1 MADTTLPAL
10 LDTGTHAARPAAS
23 AVGTGALYSCTDHNL
38 IYQTDGSSWATWAT
52 LTGTGISETLLD
64 AKGDLVVAS
73 AADTAARLA
82 VGTNGYVLTADSAEA
97 TGVKW
102 AAAATGSSAFTGA
115 RATNTAGTS
124 IPNDA
129 DTVVP
134 FATEDFDTDAFH
146 DLATN
151 NSRLTVPTGK
161 AGKYLAVGQAAFAS
175 AAGSNRHLYIIKN
188 GVTIFAFHRESWGV
202 TSPWWGSTSGII
214 ELAVGDYVELFVN
227 QNSGGALAL
236 ATAAGYN
243 SLSLSL
249 LGT

>member
-1 MADTTLPAL
+1 MARLQDVIGRGL
-10 LDTGTHAARPAAS
+10 LSARPAAGT
-23 AVGTGALYSCTDHNL
+23 VGELYFATDEGKLYRDNG
-38 IYQTDGSSWATWAT
+38 TTWDLVDIHDLVT
-52 LTGTGISETLLD
+52 T
-64 AKGDLVVAS
+64 KGDILVAT
-73 AADTAARLA
+73 AADTLTRLA